1 MKTIKFLIVVSILF
15 FQFTDV
21 SGQDL
26 NNKREK
32 IKAQKVAFITSKLQ
46 LTPEE
51 AQQFWPVYNEFDNKR
66 ETLNKEKNKEV
77 RNYVLK
83 KDNIS
88 DSESEKVADDII
100 QYGIKL
106 ADLMQEYHLKFKKIL
121 PANKVVGLYVAEVQ
135 FKQYLIK
142 QIRNKRVPNNRRN
155 NFR

>member
-66 ETLNKEKNKEV
+66 EALNKEKNKEV

-83 KDNIS
+83 KDNFS

-106 ADLMQEYHLKFKKIL
+106 ANLKQEYHLKFKIFF
-121 PANKVVGLYVAEVQ
+121 PANKVVGLYIAEGQ

-142 QIRNKRVPNNRRN
+142 QIRNKRAPNRRD